1 MFVFEL
7 LIFIG
12 GISTT
17 VIALNAVTP
26 VKGDP
31 ITGC

>member
-12 GISTT
+12 GIFTA
-17 VIALNAVTP
+17 VLAMNAITP